1 MARRSRRCVLRS
13 RAAPKAST
21 SSSRA
26 MRPSN
31 MRRPLPLPLARFAA
45 VAAVAAIIGIAG
57 IASLRGASP
66 RFYKDDPLSREPE
79 SADAA
84 HVSRQEVDLLPDLM
98 LNLFT
103 QPGDPE
109 KN

>member
-26 MRPSN
+26 MRPFN
-31 MRRPLPLPLARFAA
+31 MRRPLHLPLARFAA
-45 VAAVAAIIGIAG
+45 VAAVAAILR

-103 QPGDPE
+103 QP
-109 KN
+109 